1 MRTRGQEPPPAS
13 NHSAT
18 WQGVAAIVIWSSLAT
33 LTTLSGPLPPLQM
46 TAMSFVIATCVGLV
60 YGLMNGS
67 CLRAM
72 FVMPVPAFLLGVIG
86 LLGYHAA
93 YFYALKTAP
102 PLEASI
108 ISYLWPLLIVI
119 FSAFLPLERGGG
131 HFSWRVAIGALLS
144 AAGAAIAL
152 LGNSSALTLSGS
164 LSGYA
169 AALAAA
175 IIWATYSVGTRLLPH
190 VPTSAMTGICAMTAA
205 GAGFLHLATETTRW
219 PLAPSESLVILLAGL
234 GPVGLAFYWWDTG
247 MKHGDIRLL
256 AVLSYMTPILSTMTL
271 AVFGIG
277 RLTPAVA
284 VATLLVT
291 VGAIVATSNGTR
303 MTGRFKVK
311 RPG

>member
-1 MRTRGQEPPPAS
+1 MAS
-13 NHSAT
+13 RSAT
-18 WQGVAAIVIWSSLAT
+18 WQGVAAIATWSSLAT

-46 TAMSFVIATCVGLV
+46 TAMSFVIATGVGLIH
-60 YGLMNGS
+60 GLVSGS
-67 CLRAM
+67 SLKAM
-72 FVMPVPAFLLGVIG
+72 FIMPVPAFLLGVIG

-108 ISYLWPLLIVI
+108 IGYLWPLLIVI
-119 FSAFLPLERGGG
+119 FSVFLPVERGGG
-131 HFSWRVAIGALLS
+131 RFGWQVGFGALL
-144 AAGAAIAL
+144 AAGGAAIVL
-152 LGNSSALTLSGS
+152 LGDSKALTLSGS
-164 LSGYA
+164 LSGYT

-175 IIWATYSVGTRLLPH
+175 VIWAAYSVGTRLLPH
-190 VPTSAMTGICAMTAA
+190 VPTSAMTGICAMTAV
-205 GAGFLHLATETTRW
+205 GAALLHFATETTRW

-234 GPVGLAFYWWDTG
+234 GPVGFAFYLWDAG

-256 AVLSYMTPILSTMTL
+256 AVLSYMTPILSTMML
-271 AVFGIG
+271 AAFGIG

-291 VGAIVATSNGTR
+291 IGAVVATAGARSSPESNE
-303 MTGRFKVK
+303 K